1 MKLRGL
7 FGFFFLP
14 LILSS
19 PALAQGVH
27 GVFTVVKGDV
37 QVESGKDKKVQ
48 KARVGAKVFATDT
61 ITSGKDSRAK
71 IEMSDKNIINI
82 SPDSKLMI
90 EKYENAGGKKEV
102 LLNVLQGKI
111 RPSVTQKY
119 DGESEKFHVKT
130 PSAVAGVRGTDFLVS
145 YNPGTRASQVVTFE
159 GKVDVGAKLDGGGN
173 IANPVSVLPGQ
184 FTTSSATQPPA
195 EPAPMPQEQLKQMN
209 RESNSEPSQS
219 ASAPQADAPTAGA
232 GKTDKSEDS
241 GAEKPEAKADAKAE
255 AKADPKVDAGNSDT
269 KADAKPDTKGGD
281 KPAADKGP
289 GPKAPVAG
297 AAPNS
302 GGGDAPKSGG
312 ERSPANVSG
321 GSMAPP
327 PTMAPTAGDL
337 TNSAPDLAGPRMPSG
352 MIQPGMPL
360 MPMMP
365 PPVQFVN
372 PDIIQNNGNSRV
384 LIRISSPSN

>member
-7 FGFFFLP
+7 IGFVFLV
-14 LILSS
+14 LVVGS
-19 PALAQGVH
+19 PAFAQGVH
-27 GVFTVVKGDV
+27 GVFTVVKGDI

-111 RPSVTQKY
+111 RPSVTQTY
-119 DGESEKFHVKT
+119 NGESEKFHVKT

-159 GKVDVGAKLDGGGN
+159 GKVDVGAKLDVGGR

-195 EPAPMPQEQLKQMN
+195 PPAPMPQEQLKQMN
-209 RESNSEPSQS
+209 RESSADPSQS
-219 ASAPQADAPTAGA
+219 AGAPQAAGPTAN
-232 GKTDKSEDS
+232 
-241 GAEKPEAKADAKAE
+241 AEKSDKKEDGAKDKPDANADAKA
-255 AKADPKVDAGNSDT
+255 DT
-269 KADAKPDTKGGD
+269 KADAKDAKADAKGDPKPDGKADVKADAKPDAKGGD
-281 KPAADKGP
+281 KPAPSADKGP
-289 GPKAPVAG
+289 
-297 AAPNS
+297 
-302 GGGDAPKSGG
+302 APKEGG
-312 ERSPANVSG
+312 PAKPEARSPAAVSTG
-321 GSMAPP
+321 GAGPNMR
-327 PTMAPTAGDL
+327 PTSEDL
-337 TNSAPDLAGPRMPSG
+337 GNRGPANEPPRMPT
-352 MIQPGMPL
+352 MPD
-360 MPMMP
+360 MPTMP
-365 PPVQFVN
+365 VIAAPRQFVN
-372 PDIIQNNGNSRV
+372 PDIIQNNGNSKV